1 MGASSPAAVQRRRD
15 WIRDH
20 GEGFD
25 LDQLARILGVT
36 KATVRADTRAVFG
49 LNHVPA
55 DTGQPE
61 PAPYDW
67 RSEPRVRSRNG
78 LAGTDPII
86 RFWQNFLTQNSDR
99 NYRNAWACVLDRAAD
114 PEEYRELVQA
124 IIRQAQHVQTMISDP
139 EYRDRMMRT
148 FAGRDDL

>member
-15 WIRDH
+15 WVRDN
-20 GEGFD
+20 GEGLS
-25 LDQLARILGVT
+25 LDQLARVLGVT
-36 KATVRADTRAVFG
+36 RATVRADTRAVFG
-49 LNHVPA
+49 MA
-55 DTGQPE
+55 YAARDTGKPV

-67 RSEPRVRSRNG
+67 RAEPRPRARN

-86 RFWQNFLTQNSDR
+86 RFWQNFTTQNTER
-99 NYRNAWACVLDRAAD
+99 NYRNAWACVLDRAED
-114 PEEYRELVQA
+114 PESYRELVQA